1 MKLPS
6 TCNECGGRVAAG
18 FIVDQ
23 AYGSEQVS
31 TWQKGEPQKR
41 LWTLGGIAPAGAE
54 RIDVTTLRCEQ
65 WGLLRNYA
73 PGD

>member
-6 TCNECGGRVAAG
+6 ACNECGGRLAAG

-41 LWTLGGIAPAGAE
+41 WWTLGGIVRAGAD
-54 RIDVTTLRCEQ
+54 RIEVTTLRCEEC
-65 WGLLRNYA
+65 GLLKNYA
-73 PGD
+73 LDN